1 MMKLEQSGKLQSA
14 FVLVK
19 CSKKNHNDCR
29 KIRDAVVEQPNGHIQ
44 EVFTTNAEIEGEV
57 WCVAASALV
66 PADETKKFE
75 KNLLAVRT
83 VGRHTVAVKNLKLVF
98 SQ

>member
-1 MMKLEQSGKLQSA
+1 MMKLEQPGELRSA

-29 KIRDAVVEQPNGHIQ
+29 KIRDAVVEQSNGHIQ
-44 EVFTTNAEIEGEV
+44 EVFTTNAEIEGRT

-66 PADETKKFE
+66 PADEIKKFE
-75 KNLLAVRT
+75 KSLLAVRT
-83 VGRHTVAVKNLKLVF
+83 AGRHAATVRNLKLVF